1 MEALVL
7 AAGLGTRLRPL
18 TNSRPKPLI
27 NIGGKTVMD
36 YIIDSL
42 KDFDEISFVVNY
54 EREKLEEYIKEY
66 LKLNNYN
73 VKTRFIEQKEVNG
86 TASAIS
92 LSPYDEFLCINGD
105 IFFEP
110 SLVSKVLEL
119 HSKYKTNIISVKKV
133 DDPENYGVVY
143 KKGNDFFKIC
153 EKEKNPSSNLANIGV
168 YFFTKEILDAIGK
181 TKRSQRDE
189 YEITDALNLCKAK
202 VLEYD
207 GFWSDIGYFW
217 DILNTNEFVMKKLKH
232 EILGNIEK
240 NVKIVPP
247 VFIDENTVVRE
258 GSYITGPVKIGKD
271 CKIGPNSFIRGNTV
285 IGNKCHIGMSEVKNS
300 IIYDNSN
307 IPHFN
312 YVGDSIIDENCNL
325 GAGTMVANL
334 RFDDKPIL
342 IEVKNKKID
351 SQRRKMG
358 CIMGDNTK
366 TGINVTIYPGRI
378 IGSSCFIYPG
388 KVIDKNIPD
397 NTVLR

>member
-27 NIGGKTVMD
+27 NIGGKAVID

-42 KDFDEISFVVNY
+42 KDCGEISFVVNY
-54 EREKLEEYIKEY
+54 EREKLEEHIKEY

-119 HSKYKTNIISVKKV
+119 YSKYKTNIISVKKV

-143 KKGNDFFKIC
+143 KKGNDFLKIC

-168 YFFTKEILDAIGK
+168 YFFTKEILGAIGK
-181 TKRSQRDE
+181 TKRSQRNE
-189 YEITDALNLCKAK
+189 YEITDTLNLCKAK
-202 VLEYD
+202 VLEYN

-217 DILNTNEFVMKKLKH
+217 DILNTNEFVMKKLEHK
-232 EILGNIEK
+232 ILGNIEK

-258 GSYITGPVKIGKD
+258 GSYITGPVKIGKG

-285 IGNKCHIGMSEVKNS
+285 IGDKCHIGMSEVKNS
-300 IIYDNSN
+300 IIYDKTN

-325 GAGTMVANL
+325 GAGTMIANL

-366 TGINVTIYPGRI
+366 TGINVTIYPGRT

-388 KVIDKNIPD
+388 KVVDKNIPD

>member
-1 MEALVL
+1 M
-7 AAGLGTRLRPL
+7 
-18 TNSRPKPLI
+18 
-27 NIGGKTVMD
+27 
-36 YIIDSL
+36 
-42 KDFDEISFVVNY
+42 
-54 EREKLEEYIKEY
+54 
-66 LKLNNYN
+66 
-73 VKTRFIEQKEVNG
+73 QKEING

-110 SLVSKVLEL
+110 SLVPRVLEL
-119 HSKYKTNIISVKKV
+119 YSKHKTNIISVKKV
-133 DDPENYGVVY
+133 EDPENYGVIY
-143 KKGNDFFKIC
+143 KKGNDFLKIR

-168 YFFTKEILDAIGK
+168 YFFTNEILNAIIEIK
-181 TKRSQRDE
+181 KSQRNE
-189 YEITDALNLCKAK
+189 YEITDAMNLCKSK

-217 DILNTNEFVMKKLKH
+217 DILNTNEVVMKKLEHK
-232 EILGNIEK
+232 ILGNVEK
-240 NVKIVPP
+240 NVKIIPP
-247 VFIDENTVVRE
+247 VFIDENTIVRE
-258 GSYITGPVKIGKD
+258 GSYITGPVRIGKN
-271 CKIGPNSFIRGNTV
+271 CTIGPNSFIRKNTV
-285 IGNKCHIGMSEVKNS
+285 IGDKCHIGMCEVKNS

-312 YVGDSIIDENCNL
+312 YIGDSIIDENCNL

-334 RFDDKPIL
+334 RFDDRSIPMEI
-342 IEVKNKKID
+342 KNKKID

-388 KVIDKNIPD
+388 KIVDKNIPD

>member
-27 NIGGKTVMD
+27 NISGKAVID

-54 EREKLEEYIKEY
+54 EREKLEEHIKEY

-119 HSKYKTNIISVKKV
+119 YSKYKTNIISVKKV

-143 KKGNDFFKIC
+143 KKGNDFLKIC

-168 YFFTKEILDAIGK
+168 YFFTKEILGAIGK

-189 YEITDALNLCKAK
+189 YEITDTLNLCKAK
-202 VLEYD
+202 VLEYN

-232 EILGNIEK
+232 KILGNIEK

-247 VFIDENTVVRE
+247 VFIGENTVVRE

-300 IIYDNSN
+300 IIYDKTN

-334 RFDDKPIL
+334 RFDDNPIS

-366 TGINVTIYPGRI
+366 TGINVTIYPGRT

-388 KVIDKNIPD
+388 KVVDKNIPD

>member
-7 AAGLGTRLRPL
+7 AAGLGTRLKPL
-18 TNSRPKPLI
+18 TNSRSKLLI
-27 NIGGKTVMD
+27 RIGGKTVID

-42 KDFDEISFVVNY
+42 KDLDEICFIVNY
-54 EREKLEEYIKEY
+54 EQERLKEHIKQY
-66 LKLNNYN
+66 LNLNNYN
-73 VKTRFIEQKEVNG
+73 IKTRFIVQKEING

-110 SLVSKVLEL
+110 SLIPRVLEL
-119 HSKYKTNIISVKKV
+119 YSEYKTNIISVKKV
-133 DDPENYGVVY
+133 EDPENYGVVY
-143 KKGNDFFKIC
+143 KKGNDFLKIR

-168 YFFTKEILDAIGK
+168 YFFTNEILNAIIEIK
-181 TKRSQRDE
+181 KSQRNE
-189 YEITDALNLCKAK
+189 YEITDALNLCKSK

-217 DILNTNEFVMKKLKH
+217 DILNTNEVVMKKLEHK
-232 EILGNIEK
+232 ILGNVEK
-240 NVKIVPP
+240 NVKIIPP
-247 VFIDENTVVRE
+247 VFIDENTIVRE
-258 GSYITGPVKIGKD
+258 GSYITGPVRIGKN
-271 CKIGPNSFIRGNTV
+271 CTIGPNSFIRKNTV
-285 IGNKCHIGMSEVKNS
+285 MGDKCHIGMCEVKNS

-312 YVGDSIIDENCNL
+312 YIGDSIIDENCNL

-334 RFDDKPIL
+334 RFDDRSIPMEI
-342 IEVKNKKID
+342 KNKKID

-388 KVIDKNIPD
+388 KIVDKNIPD